1 MATVAKKTV
10 ALSPKQF
17 TIPADLL
24 KTFSGDI
31 RFFPVE
37 LHPNGYIL
45 FDRQMLISVL
55 ERGTDVQRKEM
66 VSALKK
72 LGTAGG
78 ELVVMQHQ
86 TQQV

>member
-10 ALSPKQF
+10 TPSPKTF

-55 ERGTDVQRKEM
+55 ERGTDVQRREM

-86 TQQV
+86 AQQV

>member
-10 ALSPKQF
+10 TPSPKQF

-24 KTFSGDI
+24 KTFSGDV

-72 LGTAGG
+72 LGNAGG

-86 TQQV
+86 TQQM

>member
-10 ALSPKQF
+10 TLSPKQF

-45 FDRQMLISVL
+45 FDRKMLISVL

-66 VSALKK
+66 VNALKK
-72 LGTAGG
+72 LGDAGA
-78 ELVVMQHQ
+78 EMVIMQHQ